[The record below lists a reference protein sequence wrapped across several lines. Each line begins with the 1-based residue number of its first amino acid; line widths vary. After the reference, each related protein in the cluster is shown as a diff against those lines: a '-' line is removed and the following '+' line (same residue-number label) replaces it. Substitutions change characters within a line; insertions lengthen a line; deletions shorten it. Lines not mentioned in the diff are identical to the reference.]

1 MADNNNLTSQFDDLI
16 FQSATKYGLDP
27 DRFRRQIFQESG
39 FRPDAVSKANCVGLG
54 QINPKTAKRYGIDP
68 NTLTDPSV
76 NLDLSAR
83 IMKDNL
89 AMTKGDYNGA
99 LAMYNGGTKA
109 RIAYMEGRYED
120 LPKETYN
127 YIRKL
132 GDDNKFAKKAPPQ
145 KTPEQIAEAEASSLV
160 KVKKPEAEAS
170 SLAEVKKP
178 EEPNDQGVQSSL
190 EAFDAKDLTN
200 DQYRDVVKSQLLT
213 NTSRSTLLGQGFRSK
228 RWASLSDVYDPATDQ
243 TETPDV
249 GFSSGLTHN
258 WFINSINMGRASQD
272 YFGEQFKPDA
282 NQRAEILQ
290 MVGYDSDRYQAVLNG
305 AGSMEDVKRRVK
317 VNEEYLEYKMAEAK
331 ADMFSSFMSS
341 LGSGVS
347 DPLSYVPVVG
357 AYGMAGRVA
366 TGAVLG
372 AVSNQLE
379 TYTSG
384 AEHDLIEDMI
394 VGGMFGAGIEF
405 AFKGMGKAGTYV
417 GDSAR
422 RAEIIRQCQL
432 EGKEIPPELF
442 DGIGGSTSVA
452 RSLNNLRENIE
463 ARLPVV
469 SVEGAFGRM
478 VTDGAKDLERRIFI
492 HRGSGRL
499 GADGKHV
506 ATDYS
511 GITAQEMLQD
521 ANIRITDFELKA
533 RDHIGNL
540 RKEGYA
546 DTEVVNCFY
555 RSLNGEK
562 TKLDGNAEFEA
573 FKSDCLDVLKPYA
586 TEGAIEDFFP
596 RVSDPVKVADRLND
610 MQGTRG
616 TRGDVVNELT
626 NQISESLIRGYETKP
641 EVRARIDKYYFDKV
655 YKPKIEA
662 RKKEIA
668 EHQERAKLAATNEVK
683 DIRKEVSRKTA
694 DRTTRIKNIES
705 NARNRISGVQA
716 KIDGLPD
723 ELKEAYR
730 KIEDQTHDKLEAL
743 EKTYQENVAK
753 AKTYEKFEKLEARKA
768 KSIEAINEREKVRK
782 KEASDRVTKR
792 KAQYEK
798 QIEDIKAKTKESIDK
813 VKKEI
818 SDINKQG
825 AKKEADVARRLKYDK
840 SPLPLPDKPSQA
852 EINQWVRENAR
863 SDAYGWVD
871 QNQSNTAV
879 LNAYGVGVSR
889 YDPNV
894 TRIPWDTSMR
904 GSRGIGIDDF
914 RADPIEAV
922 RAYINR
928 RTGDDIVKSLGFDS
942 EQSFREHLNQIKIDE
957 MNNSVGKGLT
967 SDQVKNALD
976 LTADMIYGKY
986 GSRADINGS
995 WLGAMAD
1002 VIRNLTFLSKNALMG
1017 VANIFEQGEA
1027 VKHYGA
1033 VQILRNT
1040 PLVRELF
1047 DNWTKNGMS
1056 NAEVRQ
1062 AQSWIF
1068 GLSVKPSGVFRD
1080 IAQESYERQLHRFQG
1095 NKAKAMLVAASES
1108 LAQASPFTKFIQ
1120 STENSIVE
1128 GSQGMFLGELIQYAH
1143 NKTRSSK
1150 GFLSDE
1156 VLHRNGVSVENF
1168 DKMLKLLREST
1179 TVDKNGAISITN
1191 LQHLMSGDVMGL
1203 ATLRRLG
1210 DYVAHEVIQKN
1221 TIGDTFLWEG
1231 SKRNPFMQMLLQFK
1245 TFAIRSYD
1253 KRTRKM
1259 MNRAAEG
1266 DALGQAYSIFLST
1279 ALGTVGAMANTCIG
1293 MVGMTEEQREEYLK
1307 QTIAYDKNEGVTMD
1321 TLFQVGI
1328 NGVMRSPVFAFP
1340 ALVASIAGYNPS
1352 V

>member
-16 FQSATKYGLDP
+16 LQSATKYGLDP
-27 DRFRRQIFQESG
+27 DRFRRQIFQESS

-68 NTLTDPSV
+68 KTLTDPSV

-89 AMTKGDYNGA
+89 VMTKGDYNGA

-120 LPKETYN
+120 LPNETYN
-127 YIRKL
+127 YISNL

-145 KTPEQIAEAEASSLV
+145 ITPEQVAEAES
-160 KVKKPEAEAS
+160 EDS

-178 EEPNDQGVQSSL
+178 DDSKLADDQGVQSSL
-190 EAFDAKDLTN
+190 QAFDLKDLTN
-200 DQYRDVVKSQLLT
+200 DQYREVVRRQLLT
-213 NTSRSTLLGQGFRSK
+213 NTSRSTLLGQGFRTK

-243 TETPDV
+243 TEAPDV

-305 AGSMEDVKRRVK
+305 AGSMDDVNRRVK
-317 VNEEYLEYKMAEAK
+317 VNNEYLEYKMAEAQ

-422 RAEIIRQCQL
+422 RASIIRDYEL
-432 EGKEIPPELF
+432 GGKELPSEVF
-442 DGIGGSTSVA
+442 NGIGGSTEA
-452 RSLNNLRENIE
+452 AKTINTFRENLE
-463 ARLPVV
+463 ARLPVG
-469 SVEGAFGRM
+469 SVMGVVKRLQNSES
-478 VTDGAKDLERRIFI
+478 VDLFRKIFI
-492 HRGSGRL
+492 DRGSGTKDAE
-499 GADGKHV
+499 GHYV
-506 ATDYS
+506 ATTFD
-511 GITAQEMLQD
+511 GITAQEKLRD
-521 ANIRITDFELKA
+521 AEIKLTNFEVQA
-533 RDHIGNL
+533 REHVGNL
-540 RKEGYA
+540 RKEGYSDA
-546 DTEVVNCFY
+546 DVMDCFY
-555 RSLNGEK
+555 RSIGGAK

-573 FKSDCLDVLKPYA
+573 FKKECLDMIAPYT
-586 TEGAIEDFFP
+586 TEGGVQDFFP
-596 RVSDPVKVADRLND
+596 RVADPIKVSDRIEAI
-610 MQGTRG
+610 QGTKG
-616 TRGDVVNELT
+616 QRGDVVNTLT
-626 NQISESLIRGYETKP
+626 DQIAESLIKGYETNPTVK
-641 EVRARIDKYYFDKV
+641 ARIDQYYYDKV
-655 YKPKIEA
+655 YKPKLEA
-662 RKKEIA
+662 NKKEIEEIKA
-668 EHQERAKLAATNEVK
+668 RAKESTDKLK
-683 DIRKEVSRKTA
+683 KEVS
-694 DRTTRIKNIES
+694 DI
-705 NARNRISGVQA
+705 Q
-716 KIDGLPD
+716 
-723 ELKEAYR
+723 
-730 KIEDQTHDKLEAL
+730 
-743 EKTYQENVAK
+743 
-753 AKTYEKFEKLEARKA
+753 
-768 KSIEAINEREKVRK
+768 K
-782 KEASDRVTKR
+782 K
-792 KAQYEK
+792 
-798 QIEDIKAKTKESIDK
+798 
-813 VKKEI
+813 
-818 SDINKQG
+818 G
-825 AKKEADVARRLKYDK
+825 AKEEATAIRNYKYDK
-840 SPLPLPDKPSQA
+840 APLPLPEKPSQA

-871 QNQSNTAV
+871 QNQSNPST
-879 LNAYGVGVSR
+879 LNAYGVGGVK

-894 TRIPWDTSMR
+894 TRIPWDTTQR
-904 GSRGIGIDDF
+904 GASGVGIDDF
-914 RADPIEAV
+914 RANPIEAIRTYV
-922 RAYINR
+922 NKK
-928 RTGDDIVKSLGFDS
+928 TGDSIVQGLGFDS
-942 EQSFREHLNQIKIDE
+942 EQAFREHLNQLAVDE
-957 MNNSVGKGLT
+957 MNKSVGKGLKKEQIQ
-967 SDQVKNALD
+967 SAFN

-986 GSRADINGS
+986 GSRADINTS
-995 WLGAMAD
+995 WLGAVAD
-1002 VIRNLTFLSKNALMG
+1002 VVRNLTFLSKNALMG

-1056 NAEVRQ
+1056 NADVRH
-1062 AQSWIF
+1062 AQSLIF
-1068 GLSVKPSGVFRD
+1068 GLSVKNAGVFRD
-1080 IAQESYERQLHRFQG
+1080 ISQESYERQLHRFQG

-1120 STENSIVE
+1120 STENSVVE

-1143 NKTRSSK
+1143 NKSLRPN
-1150 GFLSDE
+1150 GFLTKE
-1156 VLHRNGVSVENF
+1156 TLARNGVSVENF

-1253 KRTRKM
+1253 KRIRKM

-1328 NGVMRSPVFAFP
+1328 NGVMRSSVLAFP
-1340 ALVASIAGYNPS
+1340 ALVASTAGYNPS
-1352 V
+1352 VKTTADIDYFANKAETYQGFDADKYLRAMFPAYSTVASLANIGGYGKDVVMSSISDDYTEKQAEQARTRFAKSVRSFSNVPFLKWGVYNLMNEDN